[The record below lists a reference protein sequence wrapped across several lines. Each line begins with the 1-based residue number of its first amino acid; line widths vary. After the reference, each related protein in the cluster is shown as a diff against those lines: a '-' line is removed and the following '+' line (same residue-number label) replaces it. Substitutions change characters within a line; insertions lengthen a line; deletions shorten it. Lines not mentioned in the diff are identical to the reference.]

1 MNIKKSKYRIYIL
14 ALLFCLSLF
23 VIATR
28 EKEKMISKYELG
40 IEKIENKEYQEAQE
54 ILRELGDYKDSL
66 KQIELAA
73 NSITY
78 EKAIELFN
86 EEKYEKAIKEFSQIQ
101 TFRDSQEYIERA
113 EEQIEQI
120 NTNEKE
126 YDEAVKSYNS
136 GEYID
141 AIQKFS
147 DLSNYKESQEILREC
162 RKKLARLQQAKTISA
177 GIRYSIGVI
186 NDGRIEYSGDYPVL
200 EEELSLWED
209 IISISIKGNLG
220 IGLKEDGTVV
230 IAGKIPGH
238 PEYYIDTKSWEDIIA
253 VSSGQQYVV
262 ALSADGTL
270 RAQGHNGDGQLDIDD
285 WKDIIAIS
293 TGWRHT
299 VGMDSKGHIYITGY
313 GSKKQLQQIERQK
326 DKWTDIVAISAGG
339 GSHTEEGK
347 LPYTV
352 GLKQDGTVVTTQT
365 GVIAD
370 EISKWTDIVAISAG
384 DFHIVGLKK
393 DGSVVSTA
401 TTSSADEVN
410 GWSDIVAISAG
421 YGFTL
426 GLKSDGT
433 VVATGFSKNK
443 QINIEE
449 WEIIKTYKEEW
460 ESIFDKNLRWT
471 L

>member
-1 MNIKKSKYRIYIL
+1 MDIKKGKYRIYIL
-14 ALLFCLSLF
+14 ILILCFVLCL
-23 VIATR
+23 IAVN
-28 EKEKMISKYELG
+28 EKEKMISMYELG
-40 IEKIENKEYQEAQE
+40 IEKMENQEYQEAQE
-54 ILRELGDYKDSL
+54 ILRELGDYKDCL
-66 KQIELAA
+66 NQIEIAT

-86 EEKYEKAIKEFSQIQ
+86 EGKFEQAIKEFSQIQ
-101 TFRDSQEYIERA
+101 TFQDSQKYIERA
-113 EEQIEQI
+113 KEQIEQI

-136 GEYID
+136 SEYID

-147 DLSNYKESQEILREC
+147 DLSNYKDSQEFLREC

-177 GIRYSIGVI
+177 GIRYSVGVI

-200 EEELSLWED
+200 EKELSRWED

-230 IAGKIPGH
+230 TAGKVPDY
-238 PEYYIDTKSWEDIIA
+238 PDYYLDTKSWEDIIA
-253 VSSGQQYVV
+253 ISSGQQYVV
-262 ALSADGTL
+262 ALKADGTL
-270 RAQGHNGDGQLDIDD
+270 RAQGHNGDGQVDIDE
-285 WKDIIAIS
+285 WEDIIAIS

-299 VGMDSKGHIYITGY
+299 VGIDSKGNIYITGY

-326 DKWTDIVAISAGG
+326 DKWTDIIAISAGG

-370 EISKWTDIVAISAG
+370 EISKWTDVVAISAG

-401 TTSSADEVN
+401 TTSSADDVN

>member
-1 MNIKKSKYRIYIL
+1 MSIKKSKYIIYIL
-14 ALLFCLSLF
+14 TLFFGLVLC
-23 VIATR
+23 VIAVR
-28 EKEKMISKYELG
+28 EKEKMISRYELG

-66 KQIELAA
+66 KQIEIAA

-86 EEKYEKAIKEFSQIQ
+86 EGEFEKAIEQFEQIA
-101 TFRDSQEYIERA
+101 TFKDSENYIKKA
-113 EEQIEQI
+113 EEIIEQ
-120 NTNEKE
+120 TNITENE
-126 YDEAVKSYNS
+126 YCEAVKFYDS
-136 GEYID
+136 GEYIS
-141 AIQKFS
+141 AIQKFIS
-147 DLSNYKESQEILREC
+147 LGDYKNSEEFVQEC
-162 RKKLARLQQAKTISA
+162 RKKLARLQQSKTISA

-230 IAGKIPGH
+230 IAGKIPDY
-238 PEYYIDTKSWEDIIA
+238 PDYYLDTKSWEDIIA
-253 VSSGQQYVV
+253 VSSGQQYIV
-262 ALSADGTL
+262 ALKSDGTL
-270 RAQGHNGDGQLDIDD
+270 RAQGHNGDGQLNIDT
-285 WKDIIAIS
+285 WKNIISIS
-293 TGWRHT
+293 AGWRHT
-299 VGMDSKGHIYITGY
+299 VGLDSKGEVFITGY

-326 DKWTDIVAISAGG
+326 DKWTDIIAISAGG
-339 GSHTEEGK
+339 GSQTETGN

-365 GVIAD
+365 GSIAD
-370 EISKWTDIVAISAG
+370 EISKWTDIVAVSAG
-384 DFHIVGLKK
+384 DFHVVGLKS
-393 DGSVVSTA
+393 DGTVVSTQ
-401 TTSSADEVN
+401 TTNSADEVEEWN
-410 GWSDIVAISAG
+410 DIVAISAG
-421 YGFTL
+421 YGFSL

-433 VVATGFSKNK
+433 VIATGFSKNK
-443 QINIEE
+443 QIDIDK

-460 ESIFDKNLRWT
+460 RSIFDKNLRWT